1 MKYTL
6 LLLTS
11 ILMVGCQ
18 GRSYSELTPAEKAE
32 ARAAHDKSAKISRK
46 CNRIENQS
54 KRTDCFLDRDDN
66 DFNRLY

>member
-11 ILMVGCQ
+11 ILIVGCQ
-18 GRSYSELTPAEKAE
+18 GKSYSELTPAEKAE
-32 ARAAHDKSAKISRK
+32 VRAAHDKNAKASRK
-46 CNRIENQS
+46 CNRIES
-54 KRTDCFLDRDDN
+54 ESERTDCFLDRNDE